1 MATRFESDHNGRFPT
16 THCSVL
22 RGLRS
27 DDASMRARSLER
39 LAETYWK
46 PIFNYLRLRWHKD
59 TTEAQE
65 ITQEFFVRCIGKGT
79 FASYVEDRARFRTFV
94 RICLDRFVLD
104 LARREHAEKR
114 GGALK
119 QTVDCEAADWERLAD
134 PAAPAPEALFEAE
147 WACSVVDHAVESLR
161 ASCAKK
167 GKDIHFRVFE
177 RVHLASGQEKPSYAA
192 IANELGISI
201 VDVTNRLSYARRE
214 LRAIILEALRELT
227 TSDEELRNEAR
238 LVFGIE
244 L

>member
-1 MATRFESDHNGRFPT
+1 MVTRLESDRNGRFPT
-16 THCSVL
+16 TQRSVL

-27 DDASMRARSLER
+27 EDPLERSRSLER
-39 LAETYWK
+39 LAQTYWK

-59 TTEAQE
+59 VAEAQE

-94 RICLDRFVLD
+94 RMCLDRFVLD

-114 GGALK
+114 GGTRS
-119 QTVDCEAADWERLAD
+119 QSVDVGTAEWERIAD
-134 PAAPAPEALFEAE
+134 PATLDPEALFEAE
-147 WACSVVDHAVESLR
+147 WARSVVDNAVESLR
-161 ASCAKK
+161 AACVQK

-177 RVHLASGQEKPSYAA
+177 RVHLASDPTKPSYAA

-238 LVFGIE
+238 TVFGIE